1 MRAVI
6 LNKILKRRKAIK
18 LTLINKIADII
29 IFLVESRSKLALADF
44 IMG

>member
-1 MRAVI
+1 VI
-6 LNKILKRRKAIK
+6 LNKILKRRKTIK

-29 IFLVESRSKLALADF
+29 IFLVECRSKLALADF